1 MVGVGPINT
10 MHLALVFFIQEL
22 SSVLR
27 VALAFQKRF
36 CTGVTLC
43 NLRPRELRRTL
54 ELDLS
59 TCLMG
64 THATVFLQIKALGL
78 VRVVEYRLND

>member
-1 MVGVGPINT
+1 MVSVGPINT
-10 MHLALVFFIQEL
+10 MHPALVFFIQEL

-27 VALAFQKRF
+27 EALAFQKRF

-43 NLRPRELRRTL
+43 NLRHRELRRIWSL
-54 ELDLS
+54 ELS

-64 THATVFLQIKALGL
+64 TQATVFWQINALGL
-78 VRVVEYRLND
+78 VRVVRI

>member
-1 MVGVGPINT
+1 MVGVGLFNT
-10 MHLALVFFIQEL
+10 MHPALVFFIQEL

-27 VALAFQKRF
+27 EALAFQKRF

-54 ELDLS
+54 ELELS

-64 THATVFLQIKALGL
+64 TQTTVFWQLKALGL
-78 VRVVEYRLND
+78 VRVVRI

>member
-27 VALAFQKRF
+27 EALAFQKRF
-36 CTGVTLC
+36 CTGFTLC

-64 THATVFLQIKALGL
+64 THATVFWQIKALGL
-78 VRVVEYRLND
+78 VRVVRI